1 MTKKIILSLCFLLA
15 IFANAQDKKGI
26 SFQKISL
33 ETAKQIA
40 KKENKLIFID
50 VYTTW
55 CGPCKLMKK
64 KTFTDA
70 KVGEIFNKNFVN
82 LAIDAEKEGV
92 ALAKEFNIVNFPSF
106 LFLDANG
113 KLVQYDFGY
122 YNAEQFL
129 TLGMSVA
136 NKISNSAVPKT
147 IDMVKGKMVGDK
159 IPDFSAKDH
168 LGNMFSTS
176 NEKEKLVVVFIRG
189 QWCPYCNKYI
199 ESLQN
204 ISPELQAKNAKLVI
218 ISPEKPE
225 FIEKTLEKTKTS
237 YTVLYDEGY
246 KIAEV
251 FDVLY
256 TPYAKILDLYNSK
269 VEGFAE
275 SRSDNSGRLP
285 VSATFILDEN
295 KVISWRHFNPDYK
308 ERAAIEDIL
317 KQL

>member
-1 MTKKIILSLCFLLA
+1 MTRKIILSLCFFIAL
-15 IFANAQDKKGI
+15 FANAQSKKGI

-106 LFLDANG
+106 LFLDADG

-122 YNAEQFL
+122 YNAEQFSRI
-129 TLGMSVA
+129 GISVA
-136 NKISNSAVPKT
+136 NKISAAAPKT
-147 IDMVKGKMVGDK
+147 IDMVQGKMVGDK

-168 LGNMFSTS
+168 LGNLFSSS

-246 KIAEV
+246 KIAEA

-256 TPYAKILDLYNSK
+256 TPDAKILDLYNSK
-269 VEGFAE
+269 VEGFAV

-295 KVISWRHFNPDYK
+295 RIISWRHFNPDYK